1 MIYSLTRNWLNVNK
15 FYASKQS
22 KTIGRFYAGRF
33 YAGKY
38 VQAVKKH
45 GRIKL
50 YCQLEW
56 LGFRVWVDDYRYVS
70 Y

>member
-1 MIYSLTRNWLNVNK
+1 MIYSLTRDWLHVNK

-22 KTIGRFYAGRF
+22 NTIGRF

-38 VQAVKKH
+38 VQAVKRY

-50 YCQLEW
+50 RDIIDWSDQASESESMTI
-56 LGFRVWVDDYRYVS
+56 GM
-70 Y
+70 

>member
-1 MIYSLTRNWLNVNK
+1 MIYSLTRGWLNVNK

-22 KTIGRFYAGRF
+22 KTIGRF

>member
-1 MIYSLTRNWLNVNK
+1 MIYSLTRDWSNVNK

-22 KTIGRFYAGRF
+22 KTIGRFYAG
-33 YAGKY
+33 KY

-50 YCQLEW
+50 TWEILST
-56 LGFRVWVDDYRYVS
+56 GVITD
-70 Y
+70 

>member
-1 MIYSLTRNWLNVNK
+1 MIYSLTRDWSNVNK

-22 KTIGRFYAGRF
+22 KTIGRFYAG
-33 YAGKY
+33 KY

-50 YCQLEW
+50 T
-56 LGFRVWVDDYRYVS
+56 
-70 Y
+70 